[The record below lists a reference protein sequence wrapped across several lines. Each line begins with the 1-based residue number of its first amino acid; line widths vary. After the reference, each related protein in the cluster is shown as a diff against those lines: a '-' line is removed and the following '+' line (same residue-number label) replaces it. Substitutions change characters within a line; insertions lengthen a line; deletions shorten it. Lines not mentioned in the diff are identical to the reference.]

1 MASVLTT
8 IYATIAAQPIT
19 VGSTTVG
26 CLDLSQLRSGMETA
40 VMPTRMLVPFNA
52 RGDGSLQ
59 SFWTLGDGV
68 RTIDWGIA
76 DILFW
81 RAHAAGVGL
90 DDIAPDLIAYKVQ
103 YAELLRSL
111 RGNRWNV
118 VGCQLQVLAFE
129 WPLGS
134 ARWWDGVIG
143 QLTIRE
149 IVQ

>member
-1 MASVLTT
+1 MASLLTT
-8 IYATIAAQPIT
+8 IYATIDAQPIT
-19 VGSTTVG
+19 VNGTAVG
-26 CLDLSQLRSGMETA
+26 CLNLSELRSGMESA
-40 VMPTRMLVPFNA
+40 VLPTRMLVPFNA

-59 SFWTLGDGV
+59 TFWTLGDGV
-68 RTIDWGIA
+68 RTVDWGIA

-103 YAELLRSL
+103 YMELLKAL
-111 RGNRWNV
+111 RTRTWNV
-118 VGCQLQVLAFE
+118 IGCQLQVLAFE

-134 ARWWDGVIG
+134 GRWWDGVIG

>member
-1 MASVLTT
+1 MASLLTT
-8 IYATIAAQPIT
+8 IYSTIAAQAIT
-19 VGSTTVG
+19 VNGAAVG

-40 VMPTRMLVPFNA
+40 VLPTRMLVPFNA

-81 RAHAAGVGL
+81 RAHATGVGL

-103 YAELLRSL
+103 YAELLRAL
-111 RGNRWNV
+111 RGPRWNV

-129 WPLGS
+129 WPLGGG
-134 ARWWDGVIG
+134 RWWDGVIG

>member
-1 MASVLTT
+1 MASLLTT
-8 IYATIAAQPIT
+8 IYATIAAQSIT
-19 VGSTTVG
+19 IGATAVG
-26 CLDLSQLRSGMETA
+26 CLDLAQLRSGMESA
-40 VMPTRMLVPFNA
+40 VLPTRMLVPFNA

-68 RTIDWGIA
+68 RTVDWGIA

-81 RAHAAGVGL
+81 RAAAAGVGL

-103 YAELLRSL
+103 YAELLKAL
-111 RGNRWNV
+111 RGPRWNV
-118 VGCQLQVLAFE
+118 IGCQLQVQAFE

-134 ARWWDGVIG
+134 GRWWDGVIG

>member
-1 MASVLTT
+1 MASQLTT
-8 IYATIAAQPIT
+8 IYSTIAAQAIT
-19 VGSTTVG
+19 VGSASVG
-26 CLDLSQLRSGMETA
+26 CLDLSQLRTDVQSA
-40 VMPTRMLVPFNA
+40 VLPTRMLVPFNA

-68 RTIDWGIA
+68 RTVDWGIA

-81 RAHAAGVGL
+81 RAHAAGIGL

-103 YAELLRSL
+103 YMELLKAL
-111 RGNRWNV
+111 RTRAWNV
-118 VGCQLQVLAFE
+118 IGCQLQVLAFE

-134 ARWWDGVIG
+134 GRWWDGVIG

>member
-1 MASVLTT
+1 MASLLTT
-8 IYATIAAQPIT
+8 IYATIAAQQIT
-19 VGSTTVG
+19 VNGAQVG
-26 CLDLSQLRSGMETA
+26 CLDLSQLRSGMESA
-40 VMPTRMLVPFNA
+40 VLPTRMLVPFNA

-68 RTIDWGIA
+68 RTMDWGIA

-81 RAHAAGVGL
+81 RAHAAGIGL

-103 YAELLRSL
+103 YAELLKQL
-111 RGNRWNV
+111 RTRTWNV
-118 VGCQLQVLAFE
+118 IGCQLQVLAFE
-129 WPLGS
+129 WPLSSG
-134 ARWWDGVIG
+134 RWWDGVIG